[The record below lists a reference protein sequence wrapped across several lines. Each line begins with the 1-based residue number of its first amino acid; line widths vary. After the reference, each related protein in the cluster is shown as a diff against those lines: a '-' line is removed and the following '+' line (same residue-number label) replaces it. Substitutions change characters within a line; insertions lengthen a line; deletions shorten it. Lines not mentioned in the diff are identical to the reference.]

1 MKSSIQL
8 FIAIAVLLA
17 AATVTAQ
24 VYKWVDKDGRVQ
36 YSDIPPP
43 PDAKSE
49 PKKVDTRPAAGAASV
64 PAKAPLADATKGTTK
79 DAKGNAKD
87 APSDKP
93 KTLAELNQESEK
105 RRTDALDAEK
115 KVGEQAKVDKADQD
129 RCRDATRYLRTLET
143 GLPISTADDTGERK
157 VLDDGTRATELAK
170 ARKIMSE
177 SCK

>member
-49 PKKVDTRPAAGAASV
+49 PKKVDTRPAAGAANV
-64 PAKAPLADATKGTTK
+64 PAKAPLADATKGAAK
-79 DAKGNAKD
+79 DAKSNAKD

-93 KTLAELNQESEK
+93 KTLTDLNKESEK
-105 RRTDALDAEK
+105 RRADALDADK
-115 KVGEQAKVDKADQD
+115 KAGEQAKMDKADQD
-129 RCRDATRYLRTLET
+129 RCREATRYFRDLET
-143 GLPISTADDTGERK
+143 GRPISTTDDLGERK
-157 VLDDGTRATELAK
+157 VLDDSARAAELAK
-170 ARKIMSE
+170 ARNIMKE
-177 SCK
+177 SCR

>member
-1 MKSSIQL
+1 MKFSIQL

-24 VYKWVDKDGRVQ
+24 VYKWVDKEGRVQ

-49 PKKVDTRPAAGAASV
+49 PKKVDTRPAAGAVSV
-64 PAKAPLADATKGTTK
+64 PAKAPATDAAKNATKGS
-79 DAKGNAKD
+79 AKD

-93 KTLAELNQESEK
+93 KTLADLNKESEK
-105 RRTDALDAEK
+105 RSADALDAEK
-115 KVGEQAKVDKADQD
+115 KAGEQAKLDKANQD
-129 RCRDATRYLRTLET
+129 RCRDATRYFRDLET
-143 GLPISTADDTGERK
+143 GRPISTTDDAGERK
-157 VLDDGTRATELAK
+157 MLDDSARAAEVAK
-170 ARKIMSE
+170 ARNIMNE